1 MAHDK
6 ACVDSNARILPKHPV
21 IGVQV
26 KSHQETRDVGT
37 RHGGS
42 QSQEKWGGGSG
53 NLSLAYNSGNPLC
66 QLVMTTAVLSF
77 IIIVII
83 SGSGSMASTSMQL
96 PTCWLRPK
104 PRLTCPYWTLMKSQ
118 CRGDYNNPLWQ
129 LRHFL
134 LYLPTV
140 LWSNDGELVWPTLQG
155 TESFWRTEAGFSF
168 LRITRSSTWRTVNSF
183 LKNFLFIF
191 LANPLQGM
199 WNLSSLTRDQT
210 CAPCIRRVE
219 S

>member
-96 PTCWLRPK
+96 PSCWLWPK

-118 CRGDYNNPLWQ
+118 CGGTTIILSGSWGTFFSICPLSFGAMMVNWSGQ
-129 LRHFL
+129 LSRVLKASGGQRQAFHF
-134 LYLPTV
+134 
-140 LWSNDGELVWPTLQG
+140 WGLQG
-155 TESFWRTEAGFSF
+155 
-168 LRITRSSTWRTVNSF
+168 
-183 LKNFLFIF
+183 
-191 LANPLQGM
+191 LALEEQ
-199 WNLSSLTRDQT
+199 
-210 CAPCIRRVE
+210 
-219 S
+219 